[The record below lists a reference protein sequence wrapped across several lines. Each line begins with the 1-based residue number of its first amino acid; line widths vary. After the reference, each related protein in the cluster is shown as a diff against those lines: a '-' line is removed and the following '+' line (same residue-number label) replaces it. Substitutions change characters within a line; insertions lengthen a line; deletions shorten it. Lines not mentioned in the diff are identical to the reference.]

1 MKMKK
6 PILLFAALSFVMSI
20 AGDCSRLFAFELT
33 PFVKLGTINWREKN
47 INEGHKFL
55 QAAGLK
61 MKSEFDDF
69 KGIVGAE
76 VWRMG
81 EPLDEDRELPSKG
94 HSFCAEIEYNKQIDD
109 HLIVYPYAGAG
120 FERFSRVDEG
130 NIKYHESWSSLSY
143 FSLALGGG
151 ARYKIAYAKAGA
163 RFPFYGR
170 TNNNLEPKAKPGFDF
185 EIGIRWRG
193 LTLGWFYKRIGFD
206 EFGPETVRQPDFE
219 FNRYGA
225 IIKYS
230 F

>member
-1 MKMKK
+1 MKK
-6 PILLFAALSFVMSI
+6 LILLFVALPFVVSI
-20 AGDCSRLFAFELT
+20 VGDCSRLFAFELT

-47 INEGHKFL
+47 VNEGHKFL
-55 QAAGLK
+55 QAAGLN

-69 KGIVGAE
+69 KAIVEAE

-94 HSFCAEIEYNKQIDD
+94 HGLCAEIEYNKRVDD
-109 HLIVYPYAGAG
+109 HLILYPYVGAG
-120 FERFSRVDEG
+120 FEGFSRVDEG

-143 FSLALGGG
+143 FSLVLGGG
-151 ARYKIAYAKAGA
+151 ARYKIAHVKAGV
-163 RFPFYGR
+163 RFPFCGR
-170 TNNNLEPKAKPGFDF
+170 TNNNLETKAKPGFDF

-193 LTLGWFYKRIGFD
+193 LTLGWFYKRIGSD
-206 EFGPETVRQPDFE
+206 EFGSETLRQPDFE